1 MSQIVYAALFVVFIG
16 ACALGLL
23 LAVLAEVLSGRRR
36 RPWKRI
42 FRPHKPVGPIG
53 SVGTVISARDP
64 ASERAEEA
72 SAHRARTGT

>member
-36 RPWKRI
+36 RGWKRKL
-42 FRPHKPVGPIG
+42 RPQAPAEIAETPLRPAAEPADEAPV
-53 SVGTVISARDP
+53 
-64 ASERAEEA
+64 
-72 SAHRARTGT
+72 HRARTGT